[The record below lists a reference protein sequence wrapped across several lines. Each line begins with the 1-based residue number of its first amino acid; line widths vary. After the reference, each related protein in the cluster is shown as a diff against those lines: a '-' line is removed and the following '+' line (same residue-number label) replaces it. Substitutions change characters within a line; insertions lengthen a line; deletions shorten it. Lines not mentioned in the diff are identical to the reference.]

1 MWKTTETGK
10 KTTTF
15 KKNSTSLLG
24 FRWIETKLIKKRP
37 WFVLNEFT
45 AYRIRQGGRC
55 LQKAKHHKQIRH
67 GHGQQDSGIGRGG
80 CVFKLGTLNSL
91 NSFTLQL
98 LSTLVFRNSAFFVIC
113 VTIESSL
120 FFFQTFNVGRD
131 LLLIRKPTGLIDQVE
146 SSKRGTKLSASNLKN
161 RNLPQVRPTP

>member
-1 MWKTTETGK
+1 LWKTTETGK

-15 KKNSTSLLG
+15 QKNTTNLLG

-67 GHGQQDSGIGRGG
+67 GHGQDSGFGNWTGARWGLG
-80 CVFKLGTLNSL
+80 LGVFSNQLGTLNS
-91 NSFTLQL
+91 SQ
-98 LSTLVFRNSAFFVIC
+98 SALARVAHSEILHF
-113 VTIESSL
+113 L
-120 FFFQTFNVGRD
+120 
-131 LLLIRKPTGLIDQVE
+131 
-146 SSKRGTKLSASNLKN
+146 
-161 RNLPQVRPTP
+161 